1 MAGLDASVIGNLQ
14 PPQATSLGDLVN
26 IARGVQGYQ
35 QAQQVNPI
43 AVQQAQQQLQNTQT
57 TGQTAQLQLANQQN
71 QIAGGAITGLENS
84 PSYKANDLKG
94 IKKELEATEKWLK
107 TVNPDFL
114 KPGGVVDQAHQYIDQ
129 EDVEGYKNHLANIR
143 RGLASPA
150 EQYQAGLAQFNTNA
164 QGTPFLTNR
173 AAGTVTA
180 PNVQGGGQNLTPTTA
195 GVANFN
201 DYQKDLTN
209 RVAVAQQAD
218 MRINEAE
225 NLMKQFKPG
234 AGSQTYIDIAKK
246 LQAVNAPQELVDKV
260 AKGDISA
267 GQSLQKFISQAVT
280 AQMGQLPGSPTANTL
295 NEYLKNN
302 PDIANDPRAL
312 QRFFDFAH
320 KANQTAYDEQDYLVN
335 KLKDKSF
342 NADTHPLEAQQM
354 LREKYLS
361 KSPSTS
367 NENVSTTKKVVKTGM
382 YNGKKVVQYED
393 GSVGYQ

>member
-14 PPQATSLGDLVN
+14 PPQSTSLGDLVN

-57 TGQTAQLQLANQQN
+57 AGQSAKLQLANQQN

-84 PSYKANDLKG
+84 PSYKANDPKG

-107 TVNPDFL
+107 TVNPDLL
-114 KPGGVVDQAHQYIDQ
+114 KEGGVVDQAHQLIDSS
-129 EDVEGYKNHLANIR
+129 DIDGYKNHLATLRNS
-143 RGLASPA
+143 LASNESKYAAALPSF
-150 EQYQAGLAQFNTNA
+150 GTNA
-164 QGTPFLTNR
+164 LGQQFMANR
-173 AAGTVTA
+173 AAGTISA
-180 PNVQGGGQNLTPTTA
+180 PQQQGQGNATPTNA
-195 GVANFN
+195 GVQNFA

-335 KLKDKSF
+335 KLKDKPF

-367 NENVSTTKKVVKTGM
+367 NENVATAKKL
-382 YNGKKVVQYED
+382 
-393 GSVGYQ
+393 